1 LVKEE
6 ILKRTLSDSLKRGI
20 KKMPTHGSLSKA
32 GKVRGQTPKIAPIEK
47 KKPSPRIRS
56 RRNYEKRIILQRK
69 AGQNWI

>member
-47 KKPSPRIRS
+47 KKPAPRIRS